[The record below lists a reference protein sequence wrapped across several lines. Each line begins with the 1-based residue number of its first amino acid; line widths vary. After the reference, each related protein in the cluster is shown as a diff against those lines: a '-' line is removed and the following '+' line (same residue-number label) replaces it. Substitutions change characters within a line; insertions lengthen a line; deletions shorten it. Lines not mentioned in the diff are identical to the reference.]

1 MVAETGGGIPRIIHQ
16 IWIGK
21 NPMPHEWMDTVKDFA
36 ANHGYE
42 YKLWTDITIDKELR
56 IPDNLRAEYD
66 SFKGELAGRA
76 DIIRLLV
83 LHTYGGIYVDA
94 DSVIMKAD
102 KLADFLKRNTAGVFF
117 AWENLSK
124 ARTKKLGNLGPGL
137 TGQRRLVANG
147 IIGARKGH
155 PFIQK
160 LIDGIANAP
169 DDSSKKEAWKRVGP
183 LYVTRTYMQSK
194 KEFPDIHIY
203 PMKYFYPMHWGGITD
218 PELHTKVK
226 IPGKSMM
233 FQYGYSTNNFAK
245 IFAKRNRRRTR
256 KARKD

>member
-36 ANHGYE
+36 AKHDYD
-42 YKLWTDITIDKELR
+42 YKLWTERNIKDMDMNAK
-56 IPDNLRAEYD
+56 LRAEYD
-66 SFKGELAGRA
+66 SFEGELAGRA
-76 DIIRLLV
+76 DIIRLLA
-83 LHTYGGIYVDA
+83 LSICGGIYIDA
-94 DSVIMKAD
+94 DTVIVKPKKFAE
-102 KLADFLKRNTAGVFF
+102 FLEENKAGVFF

-137 TGQRRLVANG
+137 TAQRRLVANSV
-147 IIGARKGH
+147 IGAEKGH
-155 PFIQK
+155 PFIEK
-160 LIDGIANAP
+160 LLDGIANAAK
-169 DDSSKKEAWKRVGP
+169 DGSNKTAAWKRVGP
-183 LYVTRTYMQSK
+183 LYVTRTYIRTK
-194 KEFPDIHIY
+194 KGFPDVHIY

-218 PELHTKVK
+218 PELHKKMK
-226 IPGKSMM
+226 IPGDSML
-233 FQYGYSTNNFAK
+233 FQYGYSTNKFAK